1 MTGKSKKNLKI
12 VGATFVSLFSLI
24 TVFSATMAW
33 FVFVRKVDGS
43 DMTVKVTKLSGRLDY
58 VEFHDIYKIDTETD
72 SKIYQF
78 QKTPFS
84 TIDYNWSNN
93 TAISSNSDVFVMS
106 NYSPLVQEHPL
117 LVVFAFDMEYTS
129 LEDGD
134 IYIKGI
140 TSITDFL
147 GKVENGAPKYPLGPD
162 SGSPAYIKTKN
173 GHDYYASSSIINF
186 RSKAFTTSEYNALVA
201 VENTTI
207 DIPDSSV
214 ITYENFVSINPENPD
229 DVSFNQEPTLYS
241 ADQGDSMRYIVVL
254 VNYYP
259 EAISIIYSTYLGNSY
274 LENTYGGSLY
284 FACDWSL
291 EVF

>member
-1 MTGKSKKNLKI
+1 MAIKNKRSLKI
-12 VGATFVSLFSLI
+12 VGATFVSLFSLV
-24 TVFSATMAW
+24 TVFTATMAW
-33 FVFVRKVDGS
+33 FAFNTDVSGDG
-43 DMTVKVTKLSGRLDY
+43 MQVKVTTLSGRLNY
-58 VEFHDIYKIDTETD
+58 VEFHDIQKIDTETG

-78 QKTPFS
+78 KKTAFS
-84 TIDYNWSNN
+84 TITYNWETGTSSSSGSN
-93 TAISSNSDVFVMS
+93 TFVMS

-117 LVVFAFDMEYTS
+117 LVVFAFDMQYTC
-129 LEDGD
+129 LTDGD

-140 TSITDFL
+140 TGITDFL

-186 RSKAFTTSEYNALVA
+186 RSTSFTTTEYNALTSS
-201 VENTTI
+201 EKTTI

-214 ITYENFVSINPENPD
+214 VTNENFVSINPNNPD
-229 DVSFNQEPTLYS
+229 DVSFNQEPTLFS
-241 ADQGDSMRYIVVL
+241 AVEGDTMQYIVTL

-259 EAISIIYSTYLGNSY
+259 EAISIIYSTYLGDSY
-274 LENTYGGSLY
+274 LENTYGGNLY